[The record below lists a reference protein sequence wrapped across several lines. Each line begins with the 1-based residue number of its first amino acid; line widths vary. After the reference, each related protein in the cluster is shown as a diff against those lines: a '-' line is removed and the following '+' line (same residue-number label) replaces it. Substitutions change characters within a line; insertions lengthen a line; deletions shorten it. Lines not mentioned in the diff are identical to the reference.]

1 MDNLGV
7 AMNDTSIAAY
17 AVSKGINKSTAEMTS
32 QEKIGLAMQ
41 MFMEKTAKY
50 AGNYAKENDT
60 LAGSL
65 GTAKSALS
73 NFMATGENIDAVI
86 SSGIQFAKVAGKT
99 AKELGPE
106 LLKGLMT
113 AVKELAP
120 KIPGIMDSIGSSVAQ
135 AIDDTFGTNL
145 KGAWDGFSKGFGEV
159 AGAIGEAISA
169 IAGELGKVNGATN
182 GASGLETLGG

>member
-65 GTAKSALS
+65 GTAKSALK

-86 SSGIQFAKVAGKT
+86 SSGMQFAKFAGKM
-99 AKELGPE
+99 AMELEPKLFNGIVS
-106 LLKGLMT
+106 
-113 AVKELAP
+113 AVKAVIP
-120 KIPGIMDSIGSSVAQ
+120 KLPSAFAAVQEGI
-135 AIDDTFGTNL
+135 
-145 KGAWDGFSKGFGEV
+145 
-159 AGAIGEAISA
+159 
-169 IAGELGKVNGATN
+169 
-182 GASGLETLGG
+182 